1 MATFAYTPAFVQAGL
16 DVAPLRMPL
25 AAGSSP
31 VYSFTALNPDTY
43 HGLPGL
49 LADSLPDRF
58 GNQLIDTWLATQG
71 RAPADFSP
79 VERLCYIANRG
90 MGALEFE
97 PALSGGT
104 ATGSQPVEIAALV
117 ELAQEVLD
125 QREGFR
131 VNLRDEAT
139 EGLAGLLAVGTSA
152 GGARPKALIAFNET
166 TGDVRSGQVTAPAGY
181 GYWLLKLDGVRDQ
194 ALADPQDFGRL
205 EYAYYLMATASGV
218 QMSECRL
225 YEEGP
230 RAHFMTRRFDR
241 GGDGQK
247 LHAQTLCALAHFDF
261 NQPTAYSYEE
271 AFQVMRQLRLSY
283 AAAEQFFRR
292 MVFNV
297 VARNQDDH
305 TKNTAFLLRPTGQW
319 ELSPAYDVAYAY
331 NPANRWLR
339 QHQLSVNGK
348 RDGID
353 RTDLRQVAREMSI
366 RRADELVDEV
376 LTQVARWPEF
386 AATAGVADERM
397 TAVGA
402 THRLLK

>member
-1 MATFAYTPAFVQAGL
+1 
-16 DVAPLRMPL
+16 
-25 AAGSSP
+25 
-31 VYSFTALNPDTY
+31 
-43 HGLPGL
+43 
-49 LADSLPDRF
+49 
-58 GNQLIDTWLATQG
+58 
-71 RAPADFSP
+71 
-79 VERLCYIANRG
+79 
-90 MGALEFE
+90 
-97 PALSGGT
+97 
-104 ATGSQPVEIAALV
+104 
-117 ELAQEVLD
+117 
-125 QREGFR
+125 
-131 VNLRDEAT
+131 
-139 EGLAGLLAVGTSA
+139 
-152 GGARPKALIAFNET
+152 
-166 TGDVRSGQVTAPAGY
+166 
-181 GYWLLKLDGVRDQ
+181 
-194 ALADPQDFGRL
+194 
-205 EYAYYLMATASGV
+205 
-218 QMSECRL
+218 
-225 YEEGP
+225 
-230 RAHFMTRRFDR
+230 
-241 GGDGQK
+241 
-247 LHAQTLCALAHFDF
+247 
-261 NQPTAYSYEE
+261 
-271 AFQVMRQLRLSY
+271 MRQLRLPY

-366 RRADELVDEV
+366 RRADELVHEV